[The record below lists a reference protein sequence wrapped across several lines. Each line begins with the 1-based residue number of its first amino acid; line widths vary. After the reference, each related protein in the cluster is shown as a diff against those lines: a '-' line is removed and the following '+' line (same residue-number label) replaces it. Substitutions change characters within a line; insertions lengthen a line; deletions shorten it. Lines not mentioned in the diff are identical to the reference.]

1 NNNYYIKD
9 ALILHKKDNFDL
21 AYILTILNS
30 KLISYYYKEKY
41 LVLSVAKNAFLE
53 LPIKIISVT
62 EQKPFIEKAD
72 LMLKLNKEFYEKKDK
87 FLKLIKHEY
96 KLNKLS
102 TKLDKFHELD
112 FDEFVKQLK
121 IKLNFTK
128 KEELMEYF
136 EKNKKEVKELAEKIE
151 KTDEEI
157 NEMVYKL
164 YGITDKE
171 KSIIEDY

>member
-1 NNNYYIKD
+1 
-9 ALILHKKDNFDL
+9 
-21 AYILTILNS
+21 
-30 KLISYYYKEKY
+30 
-41 LVLSVAKNAFLE
+41 
-53 LPIKIISVT
+53 
-62 EQKPFIEKAD
+62 